1 MSIQSARD
9 LTAARANEIFNQAI
23 VDYHKT
29 DSIHAKEA
37 NPFDIASIE
46 GLLYRKNW
54 IDTVQ
59 WHLEDEVRA
68 PSIADAD
75 VVALKRWIDRSNQE
89 RNDTVEKID
98 DWYLAHFKTISPLP
112 NARLNSES
120 PAWILDRMSIIC
132 LKIFHMRLET
142 QRADAAESHRAKCAD
157 RLAILNEQQG
167 DLGRC
172 LEEYIADI
180 LAGTKTM
187 KVYRQ
192 MKMYNDESMNP
203 VLYQKSNRT

>member
-9 LTAARANEIFNQAI
+9 LTAARAHEIFNQAI
-23 VDYHKT
+23 ADYHRT

-37 NPFDIASIE
+37 NPFDASSIE

-68 PSIADAD
+68 PNIADAD
-75 VVALKRWIDRSNQE
+75 VVALKRWIDRSNQD

-98 DWYLAHFKTISPLP
+98 DWYLNQFRSVKPQP
-112 NARLNSES
+112 GARLNSES

-132 LKIFHMRLET
+132 LKIYHMELET
-142 QRADAAESHRAKCAD
+142 RRTDAAEEHRKKCAG
-157 RLAILNEQQG
+157 RLTILNEQQT
-167 DLGRC
+167 DLGGC

-180 LAGTKTM
+180 LAGSKTM

-203 VLYQKSNRT
+203 VLYQKTSRT